1 MRLSA
6 GDADATLREAMARGV
21 FLSPFAFA
29 APPSGVRSDAPP
41 PPSPAPAAGD
51 WIGRTVRGVYRV
63 EAELGR
69 GGMGAV
75 FRARHLPTGTPC
87 AFKVLLASPGD
98 PPDLLRRFEREA
110 TLSRT
115 VVHPGLV
122 RVDDFGLAE
131 DGTPYLVMELLDGES
146 LEARLSRQGVLPW
159 QEAVR
164 IARGVGEALAA
175 AHRAGLLHRDVKPSN
190 VMLARS
196 AAGERTVLVD
206 LGLAKRVD
214 AGARSR
220 LTSTGAVIG
229 TPLYLS
235 PEQARGEPLDERSDL
250 YALAVVTY
258 EMIAGVPPFFDRTLA
273 AVYARLL
280 NETAPPLA
288 SAAPGDLP
296 PAVDR
301 ALARALE
308 RRREDRFATVAEFLA
323 ALP

>member
-1 MRLSA
+1 V
-6 GDADATLREAMARGV
+6 REAVARGV
-21 FLSPFAFA
+21 FAFA
-29 APPSGVRSDAPP
+29 AQPPSEIRSDAPP
-41 PPSPAPAAGD
+41 APSAQPAVGSF
-51 WIGRTVRGVYRV
+51 IGRTVRGVYRV

-75 FRARHLPTGTPC
+75 FRARHLPTGIPC
-87 AFKVLLASPGD
+87 AFKVLFVTPDD
-98 PPDLLRRFEREA
+98 PPELLRRFEREA
-110 TLSRT
+110 TISRS

-146 LEARLSRQGVLPW
+146 LEARLERQGVLPW
-159 QEAVR
+159 QEALR
-164 IARGVGEALAA
+164 IARGVGEALGAV
-175 AHRAGLLHRDVKPSN
+175 HRAGLLHRDVKPSN

-196 AAGERTVLVD
+196 STGERTVLVD

-258 EMIAGVPPFFDRTLA
+258 EMIAGVPPFFDKTLA

-280 NETAPPLA
+280 NEEAPSLALAAPP
-288 SAAPGDLP
+288 DLP
-296 PAVDR
+296 PALDR
-301 ALARALE
+301 ALARALQM
-308 RRREDRFATVAEFLA
+308 RREERFATVAEFLA
-323 ALP
+323 ALPRA